1 MDLPW
6 RANWGLAILTR
17 SCRGFEV
24 HAMHFWRDT
33 GLWVVRREFA
43 PNHSPNIGIIHNDSI
58 YRAVHLIP
66 VYDAGFIS
74 YDLDFHHSYDFTM

>member
-6 RANWGLAILTR
+6 HANWGLAILMR

-24 HAMHFWRDT
+24 HATHFWRDT
-33 GLWVVRREFA
+33 EFA
-43 PNHSPNIGIIHNDSI
+43 PIHSPNIGIIHDDSI

-66 VYDAGFIS
+66 VYDTGFIS